1 MRQEGA
7 GGCSNPIQA
16 EENFLFLCKKY
27 SVFRQTCIKILAKS
41 AAPPPLHQ
49 EEVVLYGYVKFSNKY
64 WSNYTVYA
72 WLYKI
77 WLEQMQNMCMA
88 VSNNFGFL
96 QSEMPSTHS
105 VTSVNSA
112 TVRKVFPQ
120 EVERFQ
126 EYMAVLN
133 IVENRDEL
141 FFLEFL
147 ALVLHFVFVNVSV
160 SFFKNK
166 VNFSVLLRNLT

>member
-41 AAPPPLHQ
+41 AAPPPPPSRGGSPVWLHQ
-49 EEVVLYGYVKFSNKY
+49 
-64 WSNYTVYA
+64 VYA
-72 WLYKI
+72 WLYQI
-77 WLEQMQNMCMA
+77 WLEQMQNTCMA

-147 ALVLHFVFVNVSV
+147 ALVYILYS
-160 SFFKNK
+160 
-166 VNFSVLLRNLT
+166 